1 MKIIHGVSQAEAC
14 LKTRLPVNVEFHVN
28 RFISLFVNSTFLLR
42 EERAQRLLLANT
54 MQLEFYAKISLLH
67 FIYLFFIIYFVYLHL
82 RNYEKQFKDLGIW
95 YEHRLIDDMVS

>member
-14 LKTRLPVNVEFHVN
+14 LKTRLPVNIEFHVN
-28 RFISLFVNSTFLLR
+28 RFISLFVNSTFLSW
-42 EERAQRLLLANT
+42 EEWAQRLL
-54 MQLEFYAKISLLH
+54 I
-67 FIYLFFIIYFVYLHL
+67 VYLRL